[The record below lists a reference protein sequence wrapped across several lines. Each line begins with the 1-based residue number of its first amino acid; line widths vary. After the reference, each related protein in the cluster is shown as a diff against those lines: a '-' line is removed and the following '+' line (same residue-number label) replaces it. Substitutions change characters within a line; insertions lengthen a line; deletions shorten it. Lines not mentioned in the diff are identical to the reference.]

1 MSATSRLTPVPS
13 TGPSIKLTPR
23 PLEADLKHHDADEP
37 PREEGARLQFA
48 SGKGRGQYQT
58 FMFWLL
64 RAIAAC
70 NVLALLAVCAFLLQ
84 NGLP

>member
-1 MSATSRLTPVPS
+1 MSATSRLTSVPS

-70 NVLALLAVCAFLLQ
+70 KSA
-84 NGLP
+84 GP